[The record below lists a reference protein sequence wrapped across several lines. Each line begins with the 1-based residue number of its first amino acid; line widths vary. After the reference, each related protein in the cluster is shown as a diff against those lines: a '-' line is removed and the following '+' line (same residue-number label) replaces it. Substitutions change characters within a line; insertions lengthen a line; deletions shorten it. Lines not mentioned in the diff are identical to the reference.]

1 MKSKKR
7 TVKPGHTPNPI
18 AEQVVKS
25 RMFTENF
32 GGINDFQVM
41 HLKYWS
47 RLALAH
53 CHDVEVAVALPHLDT
68 ESKNDGT
75 SATVDTFCDESRVEF
90 RGLTNARP
98 PKNIDKVYQALY
110 RSIGDLLGKHFDFVV
125 IINGEKMFSRTGK
138 KREGSNVKG
147 VIKRLKQEAA
157 NAAAAN

>member
-1 MKSKKR
+1 LAPNVKK
-7 TVKPGHTPNPI
+7 TQELST
-18 AEQVVKS
+18 AEQVVKA

-53 CHDVEVAVALPHLDT
+53 CHDVEVAVALPHLET
-68 ESKNDGT
+68 ESANDGT
-75 SATVDTFCDESRVEF
+75 SGTVDTLHDESRVEF

-98 PKNIDKVYQALY
+98 PKNADKVFRALH
-110 RSIGDLLGKHFDFVV
+110 RSIGDLMGKHFDFVV
-125 IINGEKMFSRTGK
+125 IINGQKMFSRSGK
-138 KREGSNVKG
+138 KRDGSKVKAI
-147 VIKRLKQEAA
+147 IKRLKQEAA